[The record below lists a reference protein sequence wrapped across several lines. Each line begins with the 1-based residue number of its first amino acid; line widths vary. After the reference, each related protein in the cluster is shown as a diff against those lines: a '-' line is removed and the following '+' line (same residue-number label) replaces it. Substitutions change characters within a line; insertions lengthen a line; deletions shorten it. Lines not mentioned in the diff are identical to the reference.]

1 MPPQVAH
8 RGASREWLPV
18 HSEHQTDG
26 IVANELNLTF
36 EMLWFTRLP
45 FLQRD
50 GSFAGRSYFGLRVW
64 WRDVTAK
71 AACNMCGCLWANGQ
85 MSF

>member
-36 EMLWFTRLP
+36 EMFWFYRIQ

-50 GSFAGRSYFGLRVW
+50 GSFAG
-64 WRDVTAK
+64 
-71 AACNMCGCLWANGQ
+71 
-85 MSF
+85 